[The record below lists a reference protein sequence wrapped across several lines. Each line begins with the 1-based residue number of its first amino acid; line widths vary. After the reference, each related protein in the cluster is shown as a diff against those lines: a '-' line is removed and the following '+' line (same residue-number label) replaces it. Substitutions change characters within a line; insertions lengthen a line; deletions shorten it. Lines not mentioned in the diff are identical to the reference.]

1 MLFRTTFVGDETGKM
16 ELHGWAGQLCCGE
29 SGGGVLVQPPKIG
42 RCLFTRPT
50 GKGTE
55 RQGILG
61 RRNSFSQSKGVWN
74 SILIWGTV
82 QGSPCWKQGS
92 PCLEHGWGRERGA
105 NTEVRD
111 IGKGADQGQPG
122 GPGCRDPELISLAME
137 SLWKDLVR
145 GVTIKFSF

>member
-1 MLFRTTFVGDETGKM
+1 MSWSALLWGIRRRCFSPATKDWQVFVYQANREGSRK
-16 ELHGWAGQLCCGE
+16 AGH
-29 SGGGVLVQPPKIG
+29 
-42 RCLFTRPT
+42 
-50 GKGTE
+50 
-55 RQGILG
+55 LG
-61 RRNSFSQSKGVWN
+61 RRSSFSQSKGVWN

-92 PCLEHGWGRERGA
+92 PCLEHGWGRKRGA